1 MTDVM
6 LNLVE
11 QSDARYFSID
21 SGDRKEYFHKR
32 KTGLLQRQY
41 KGGKHAKRIDR
52 AIELGAS
59 AEAKS
64 FIPGRVTAASLK
76 IREKELP
83 FNPARILRDN
93 ELILKTIRR
102 LKPIEWKL
110 IFRAERTAR
119 VILKPESKEKKSD
132 FTYFSILI
140 KLRLKD
146 HRNFIE
152 IGEGDVNTPH
162 FNQDGLSSRLKKVVE
177 NHKNKKNHRFAGKVP
192 VILAA
197 GDGAILFHE
206 LLGHSLEADHVFHG
220 QSPITPE
227 DIGKPIVSSNVT
239 LVTGEK
245 NDTFFNGI
253 ACDDDGE
260 SVQSPVLVEN
270 GVLRHLIADRFYG
283 ERLKLGYCGHSRVE
297 DFTRIPM
304 PRMFSLYLKPGKYD
318 PGELIAAT
326 PQGVFAGEFGDGKV
340 YFEKNLFYFHIRDA
354 RLIQQGKLTAP
365 LGSIVVRGNISE
377 VLNSVAMVANDF
389 RCDKGVSY
397 CFKNGQTVNVRVGQ
411 PTVKIDNLWV
421 TKDIGE

>member
-1 MTDVM
+1 MTDVI

-41 KGGKHAKRIDR
+41 KGGKHSKRFDR
-52 AIELGAS
+52 AIELTAPIQ
-59 AEAKS
+59 AKS
-64 FIPGRVTAASLK
+64 YIPGRVTTAALK
-76 IREKELP
+76 IRQKELP

-93 ELILKTIRR
+93 RLILDTIRQ
-102 LKPIEWKL
+102 LNPAEWKAV
-110 IFRAERTAR
+110 FRAERIGR
-119 VILKPESKEKKSD
+119 VILEPDKKEKKSD
-132 FTYFSILI
+132 FTYFSILV

-152 IGEGDVNTPH
+152 IGEGDVHSPH
-162 FNQDGLSSRLKKVVE
+162 FNQDGLCSRLVKIVE
-177 NHKNKKNHRFAGKVP
+177 NHKNSSAHGFSGKVP

-206 LLGHSLEADHVFHG
+206 LLGHSLEADHIFHG
-220 QSPITPE
+220 QSPITPGE
-227 DIGKPIVSSNVT
+227 IGKPIVSSNVT
-239 LVTGEK
+239 LVTGDGA
-245 NDTFFNGI
+245 DTFFNGI
-253 ACDDDGE
+253 VCDDDGQ

-270 GVLRHLIADRFYG
+270 GVLRHLIADCYYG
-283 ERLKLGYCGHSRVE
+283 ARLKLDYCGHSRVE
-297 DFTRIPM
+297 DFTMTPM
-304 PRMFSLYLKPGKYD
+304 PRMYALYLKPGKYD

-326 PQGVFAGEFGDGKV
+326 PQGVYAGEFGDGKV

-354 RLIQQGKLTAP
+354 RLIEQGKLTAP
-365 LGSIVVRGNISE
+365 LGSIVVRGNITE

-389 RCDKGVSY
+389 RYDKGVSY
-397 CFKNGQTVNVRVGQ
+397 CFKNGQTLNVRVGQ

>member
-6 LNLVE
+6 VNLVE
-11 QSDARYFSID
+11 QSDTRYFSID
-21 SGDRKEYFHKR
+21 SGDRREYFHKR

-41 KGGKHAKRIDR
+41 RDSGHTQRIDR
-52 AIELGAS
+52 AIELGS
-59 AEAKS
+59 PIQAKS
-64 FIPGRVTAASLK
+64 YIPGRVTAAALK

-83 FNPARILRDN
+83 FNPAKILRDN
-93 ELILKTIRR
+93 QLILDTIRR
-102 LKPIEWKL
+102 LNPVEWK
-110 IFRAERTAR
+110 IISRAVHTAR
-119 VILKPESKEKKSD
+119 VILKPDSKEKKSD
-132 FTYFSILI
+132 FTYFSILV

-152 IGEGDVNTPH
+152 IGEGDVHAPH
-162 FNQDGLSSRLKKVVE
+162 FNQDGLCTRLNKIVE
-177 NHKNKKNHRFAGKVP
+177 NHIHKNTHSFSRKVP

-206 LLGHSLEADHVFHG
+206 LLGHSLEADHIFHG
-220 QSPITPE
+220 QSPITPG
-227 DIGKPIVSSNVT
+227 DIGKPIVSANVT
-239 LVTGEK
+239 LVTGDD

-270 GVLRHLIADRFYG
+270 GVLRHLIADCFYG
-283 ERLKLGYCGHSRVE
+283 SRLKLGYCGHSRVE

-326 PQGVFAGEFGDGKV
+326 PLGVYAGEFGDGKV

-354 RLIQQGKLTAP
+354 RLIEQGKLSAP

-389 RCDKGVSY
+389 RYDKGVSY